1 MTSSTPSTPIAA
13 SRASPGQS
21 RTYVLIILTLVY
33 TFNHI
38 DRQILVILLEPI
50 KADLGLSDGQ
60 LGLLSGLAFAAFY
73 ATLGIPIAMWADR
86 GDRRSI
92 IALALTIW
100 SGMTALSGFAQN
112 FWHLLLA
119 RMGVGVGEAGGTPP
133 ATSIISDL
141 YAPHER
147 ATALGIYTT
156 GIGLGILAGFIMGG
170 LVYEV
175 WGWRVAFFVA
185 GVPGLILAAIVRFTL
200 KEPVRGAVEQRTD
213 QGDAPTLFQTL
224 KFIGGQSSFLWLLLG
239 CSLICVSANGFLV
252 FTSSHLQRTYEV
264 GPGDVAAPLGIL
276 IGGVG
281 GVGAV
286 VLGLICD
293 RLSRKNLIWRPLIIA
308 ICAAIALPFAWLFLQ
323 ADTITGA
330 YAWNIVPSFIG
341 LVYASVAYTASQEL
355 VGLRMRAFAAAFML
369 LCLTLIG
376 IGGGPTIVGIL
387 SDRMADAGHTAPLKA
402 ALEIMLMMNG
412 LSIAAL
418 ILSSRTYSRDANRAA
433 IMA

>member
-1 MTSSTPSTPIAA
+1 MTSSTPPTPAAA
-13 SRASPGQS
+13 SRASTGQS

-170 LVYEV
+170 LVYEA

-252 FTSSHLQRTYEV
+252 FTSSHLQRAYEV

-281 GVGAV
+281 GAGAV

-323 ADTITGA
+323 ADTIIGA

-387 SDRMADAGHTAPLKA
+387 SDRMAAAGHTAPLKA
-402 ALEIMLMMNG
+402 ALEIMLLMNA

-418 ILSSRTYSRDANRAA
+418 ILSARTYSRDANRAA
-433 IMA
+433 MMA

>member
-1 MTSSTPSTPIAA
+1 MTSSTSSDKPSGTRSAD
-13 SRASPGQS
+13 QS

-50 KADLGLSDGQ
+50 KADLNLSDGQ

-100 SGMTALSGFAQN
+100 SGMTAISGFAQN

-133 ATSIISDL
+133 ATSMISDL

-170 LVYEV
+170 YVYEAY
-175 WGWRVAFFVA
+175 GWRVAFFVA
-185 GVPGLILAAIVRFTL
+185 GVPGLILALLVRFTL
-200 KEPVRGAVEQRTD
+200 KEPVRGAIEQRDDETE
-213 QGDAPTLFQTL
+213 APTLPETL
-224 KFIGGQSSFLWLLLG
+224 KFVAGQSSFLWLLLG

-264 GPGDVAAPLGIL
+264 GPGAVAAPLGVL

-293 RLSRKNLIWRPLIIA
+293 RLSQKNLMWRPLIIA
-308 ICAAIALPFAWLFLQ
+308 ICAAAALPFAWMFLQ
-323 ADTITGA
+323 AETIMGA
-330 YAWNIVPSFIG
+330 YLWNIVPSFIG
-341 LVYASVAYTASQEL
+341 LVYASIAYTASQEL

-376 IGGGPTIVGIL
+376 IGGGPTIVGVL
-387 SDRMADAGHTAPLKA
+387 SDQLAQAGSPTPLKT
-402 ALEIMLMMNG
+402 ALEFMLLLNAA
-412 LSIAAL
+412 SIFAL
-418 ILSSRTYSRDANRAA
+418 IMSARTYSRDAERAA
-433 IMA
+433 TAS